1 MRYHGIVS
9 SFPVT
14 DERELTIAEK
24 LRLALDLGECGLD
37 VMREQLRR
45 DYPDESD
52 ESIHRRLVAWFQDG
66 PSVVSGDDERRLA
79 PNRFCS
85 S

>member
-1 MRYHGIVS
+1 MRYRGFVS

-14 DERELTIAEK
+14 DERELTVADK

-45 DYPDESD
+45 EYPDESD

-66 PSVVSGDDERRLA
+66 STVVIGDDERRLA
-79 PNRFCS
+79 PDRFCS